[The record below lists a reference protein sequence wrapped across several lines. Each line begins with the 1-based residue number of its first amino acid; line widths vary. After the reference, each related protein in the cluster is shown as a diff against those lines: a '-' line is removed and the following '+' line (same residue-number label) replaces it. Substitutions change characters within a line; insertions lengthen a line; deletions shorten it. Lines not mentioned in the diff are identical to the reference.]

1 MKTRRRIVLTAAV
14 VGTFLASLD
23 VTVVGTAMPT
33 IIGQLGGLA
42 IYPWVFSI
50 YLLASVVTLPLY
62 GKGADLFG
70 RKPVYLT
77 AVVLFVAGSLAC
89 ATATSMTQL
98 ILWRG
103 LQGLGAGGVLPVT
116 LTIVGDLYPAEQRA
130 RLQGLFSGAW
140 ALSSIAGPAIGALVV
155 ELWTWPWIFLINLP
169 FGAAAGGLMLF
180 ALRETVDKREHSFDV
195 GGALALSAATALL
208 MWALLHGGDAGFG
221 SGWVLA
227 ALACSLVL
235 AAAFVVQE
243 RHHPEPMIPPALFGS
258 RIVAVGAGVGLFAGG
273 VTFGVTSYVPTFVQ
287 GVLGGGPASAGAA
300 VLPLGIGWPMAST
313 SSGWLLRRLGYRP
326 VILLGGACLVAG
338 GAGFFLFDAGI
349 SRAWVMVDMFVVGLG
364 MGFSAPMLLI
374 AAQESVPWKGRGAA
388 TALIA
393 FSRHIG
399 GAVAVAA
406 MGAVLSTTLRAQLGN
421 DPALVA
427 AANALLDPRRRG
439 EVPPVVANE
448 VGGALGV
455 GLLAVLSGIGVCAAV
470 AAAGMLFFPRG
481 LRARR
486 EEPAGDPN
494 RAGFQTNRTV

>member
-1 MKTRRRIVLTAAV
+1 
-14 VGTFLASLD
+14 
-23 VTVVGTAMPT
+23 
-33 IIGQLGGLA
+33 
-42 IYPWVFSI
+42 
-50 YLLASVVTLPLY
+50 
-62 GKGADLFG
+62 
-70 RKPVYLT
+70 
-77 AVVLFVAGSLAC
+77 
-89 ATATSMTQL
+89 
-98 ILWRG
+98 
-103 LQGLGAGGVLPVT
+103 
-116 LTIVGDLYPAEQRA
+116 
-130 RLQGLFSGAW
+130 
-140 ALSSIAGPAIGALVV
+140 
-155 ELWTWPWIFLINLP
+155 
-169 FGAAAGGLMLF
+169 
-180 ALRETVDKREHSFDV
+180 
-195 GGALALSAATALL
+195 
-208 MWALLHGGDAGFG
+208 
-221 SGWVLA
+221 
-227 ALACSLVL
+227 
-235 AAAFVVQE
+235 
-243 RHHPEPMIPPALFGS
+243 
-258 RIVAVGAGVGLFAGG
+258 
-273 VTFGVTSYVPTFVQ
+273 VPTFVQ

-349 SRAWVMVDMFVVGLG
+349 SRSWVMVDMFVVGLG

-455 GLLAVLSGIGVCAAV
+455 GLLAVLSGIGICAAV

-486 EEPAGDPN
+486 EEPAGDPS
-494 RAGFQTNRTV
+494 RARLQTNRTV